1 MTAIKVNDSP
11 RLEGD
16 FSESLKDFVS
26 KCLIKDPELRPTA
39 EDLKQNHPIGR
50 NKEWISTLI
59 DLLQLP
65 VKESSIEET
74 KHEPWFASIKSEQSF
89 DSSHQTV
96 MCKKQKIRI

>member
-50 NKEWISTLI
+50 NKE
-59 DLLQLP
+59 
-65 VKESSIEET
+65 
-74 KHEPWFASIKSEQSF
+74 
-89 DSSHQTV
+89 
-96 MCKKQKIRI
+96 